1 VSKIKVSDIRS
12 KFPMYGDMTDDQL
25 LIAVRQKFYSDI
37 PMKDFVK
44 RIDYD
49 TERER
54 LNPAG
59 ESFLD
64 NVLPAAGAGMASIG
78 RAVGLGGVMERMGLP
93 GTKEEAERLDAP
105 LDAASGGTTGRV
117 LGSAALLAPTAFIPG
132 ANTLAGAG
140 MIGAGTGAL
149 TTEGGILERL
159 KGGALGGIGGGA
171 GNLIGR
177 GLSAGAGMVKGI
189 IEPFTQGGRDRI
201 AGRTI
206 ERFATNP
213 NALRAAPT
221 GPTITGA
228 ELTTAEATKDTGLAT
243 LQRALSTMDPDSA
256 AAFLARDQANNAA
269 RINALEQVAG
279 RAPVQSSVKKLG
291 RLASGTT
298 LEAAQGARSAAGN
311 ASYGAARRE
320 GVNDMA
326 DAMAPQIESLMA
338 RPSVQSAI
346 EGAKRLAKEEGV
358 ELTDIGSVQGLQYV
372 KQSLDDMIGALAPKE
387 KNKLRLLAQTSND
400 LKTVLD
406 QIAPKLR
413 QADAEFAFN
422 SVPVNRAQVGE
433 RLAGSTSS
441 AIRNL
446 QGDKQLQAHAFSR
459 ALNDESQL
467 IKQATGRKGAS
478 LDDFMTPSQM
488 QRINAVRDE
497 LETASNLSRAAN
509 GPGSQTAKMLAAQNL
524 TRRVAGPLGLPDSW
538 INSALSQELMRA
550 PGFLVKSAEERIQKS
565 VASGLLSMAE
575 GKRLLDIAARAD
587 TAKPSELALLAKA
600 MSPGLLGYAG
610 AQAGNQ

>member
-1 VSKIKVSDIRS
+1 MIVEIPGVGQVDFPDSMDSAAISKAAKKLHADA
-12 KFPMYGDMTDDQL
+12 KAKTQL
-25 LIAVRQKFYSDI
+25 EADRKTYS
-37 PMKDFVK
+37 
-44 RIDYD
+44 
-49 TERER
+49 
-54 LNPAG
+54 PAG

-93 GTKEEAERLDAP
+93 GTKEEADRLDAP
-105 LDAASGGTTGRV
+105 LDAAPGGTTGRV
-117 LGSAALLAPTAFIPG
+117 LGSMAVLAPTAFIPG
-132 ANTLAGAG
+132 ANTLSGAA

-149 TTEGGILERL
+149 TTEGVVLDRL
-159 KGGALGGIGGGA
+159 KGGALGGVGSGA

-177 GLSAGAGMVKGI
+177 GLSAGAGMAKGLV
-189 IEPFTQGGRDRI
+189 EPFTQGGRDRI

-213 NALRAAPT
+213 NALRTAPT

-291 RLASGTT
+291 RLASGPT
-298 LEAAQGARSAAGN
+298 LETAQGARSAAGN

-387 KNKLRLLAQTSND
+387 KNKLRLLTQTSSD

-610 AQAGNQ
+610 ANAGNQ